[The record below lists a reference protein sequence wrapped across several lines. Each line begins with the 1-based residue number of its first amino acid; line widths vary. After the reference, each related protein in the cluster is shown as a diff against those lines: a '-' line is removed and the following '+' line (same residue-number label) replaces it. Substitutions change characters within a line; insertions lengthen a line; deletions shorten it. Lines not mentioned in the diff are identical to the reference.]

1 MNIFDILRAD
11 KELEELKKEY
21 FDLTEK
27 YPAFNWHEFKSI
39 EHFKDCIRKEIK
51 EIKEKKTLT

>member
-1 MNIFDILRAD
+1 MKIMQMLRED
-11 KELEELKKEY
+11 KELNKLMDEC
-21 FDLTEK
+21 FDLTGK